1 MKEMVKKEE
10 KEWEEQTSRASMLKL
25 NSERRSNLTKKVAA
39 KETKVR
45 KWFGIFKISKSKLML
60 KRLRLPNFCPE

>member
-1 MKEMVKKEE
+1 
-10 KEWEEQTSRASMLKL
+10 MLKL